1 MFITRNNKFYQ
12 IEMTLLLGYKYRL
25 VSDQIY
31 YLLVLI
37 GVYQVTKPKIFIS
50 PLKNSFS
57 SLNQNKKL
65 YDI

>member
-12 IEMTLLLGYKYRL
+12 IEMTLILGYKYRL

-50 PLKNSFS
+50 P
-57 SLNQNKKL
+57 
-65 YDI
+65 